1 MTTTQNGHDQNP
13 NPSLLPVR
21 QLDQPGVAGLA
32 AADAQVPVAPV
43 HPPNP
48 GLAEV
53 SRRERAGRKMH
64 MLTVAAD
71 FLMKTR
77 VRHPDGGESSVAEVL
92 EHEQAQRN
100 LIQQQAAEGSAK
112 HRRAPRWIHWIPRL
126 VLCFDFAL
134 LLYFFAG
141 ITNVDWSSPLSMAM
155 AFATVLAAMV
165 TVLSYGY
172 LAFTGHRLRGHKD
185 HTGTV
190 HRDDLDGFTR
200 IITGVA
206 VVVIFV
212 IAALMFLRMHTE
224 VLYAL
229 GLQAGLTALLIASG
243 LAIVSAAA
251 NFLVVAIHALDGS
264 DDVARLEKLSA
275 AARRPYAKAQ
285 RMRQRAAYHAGPD

>member
-1 MTTTQNGHDQNP
+1 MSTIQNGHDPNP
-13 NPSLLPVR
+13 NPSLLPMR
-21 QLDQPGVAGLA
+21 QLDQPGVPGLA
-32 AADAQVPVAPV
+32 AEDAQVPAGPV
-43 HPPNP
+43 YPPDHD
-48 GLAEV
+48 LAEV
-53 SRRERAGRKMH
+53 SRRARAGRKMH
-64 MLTVAAD
+64 MLTVTAD
-71 FLMKTR
+71 FVMKTR
-77 VRHPDGGESSVAEVL
+77 VKHPDGGESSVDEVL
-92 EHEQAQRN
+92 DHERAQRN
-100 LIQQQAAEGSAK
+100 LIAEQMAKGSAK

-200 IITGVA
+200 IVTGVA

-229 GLQAGLTALLIASG
+229 GPQAGLTALLIAGG

-264 DDVARLEKLSA
+264 DEVDRLEKLSA

-285 RMRQRAAYHAGPD
+285 RMRQQAAYHASPE